1 MKKPYSAPRLRMVN
15 IEKTDIICT
24 SNPYGPDSDII
35 DFGGEGGED
44 LPAPPPSRARGMW
57 DEW

>member
-1 MKKPYSAPRLRMVN
+1 MKKQYIKPKIRIVS
-15 IEKTDIICT
+15 IHQQDIICA

-44 LPAPPPSRARGMW
+44 LPAPPPSRARGLW